1 MQTEILIATF
11 FNLGTNLIYTVL
23 ALFIG
28 IIALK
33 TIDAR
38 LLKSIEIEEE
48 LKKGNL
54 AVAVF
59 ASTILLFIALIVSFG
74 LKG

>member
-1 MQTEILIATF
+1 MQTEILIATL
-11 FNLGTNLIYTVL
+11 FNLGTNLLYTVL

-33 TIDAR
+33 TIDSK
-38 LLKSIEIEEE
+38 LLKTIEIEEE
-48 LKKGNL
+48 LKKGNM
-54 AVAVF
+54 AVAIF
-59 ASTILLFIALIVSFG
+59 ASTILLFIALIISFG